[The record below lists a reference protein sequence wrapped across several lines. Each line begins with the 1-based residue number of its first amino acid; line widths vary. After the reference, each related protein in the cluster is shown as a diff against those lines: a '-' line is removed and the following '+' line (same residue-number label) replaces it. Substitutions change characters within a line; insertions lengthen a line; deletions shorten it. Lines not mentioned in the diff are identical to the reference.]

1 MLLLYLRA
9 NFHVQATRGFYGIG
23 LLIRV
28 GGEVTKVRS
37 PHDELTGQSNTISNL

>member
-1 MLLLYLRA
+1 MYKPLGGLYLKF
-9 NFHVQATRGFYGIG
+9 NGIG

-28 GGEVTKVRS
+28 GGEATKVRS